1 MQQRTDILVATAVRD
16 NAAWCASLCAAHGIT
31 SDVIDGVWRAHAP
44 TPEGYPE
51 AVTLEPGLD
60 PESVLAALPKW
71 ATSVKDS
78 FADIDLT
85 GGRFRVLLGGRW
97 VARASRAASSEP
109 GALDGAVLAPVHGER
124 ELSEWATAHGN
135 AGAFRPPLL
144 DDPTVVILGGRDCGA
159 VVSGAVVSVGSD
171 AVGLSNVF
179 GAASVYQAAAA
190 EAERQ
195 FPGRPIVGWESDGDL
210 AAPLAAGFSVIGP
223 LRVWAR

>member
-1 MQQRTDILVATAVRD
+1 MQQRTDTLVAAAVRD
-16 NAAWCASLCAAHGIT
+16 NAEWCSSLCAAHGIA
-31 SDVIDGVWRAHAP
+31 SDVIDGIWRAHAP

-60 PESVLAALPKW
+60 PASVLAALPEW

-97 VARASRAASSEP
+97 VARASRNAGSEP
-109 GALDGAVLAPVHGER
+109 GALDGAVLTPVRGER
-124 ELSEWATAHGN
+124 ELAEWATAHGN
-135 AGAFRPPLL
+135 SGAFRPPLL
-144 DDPTVVILGGRDCGA
+144 DDPTVVILGGRDRGR
-159 VVSGAVVSVGSD
+159 VDSGAVVSTGGD

-179 GAASVYQAAAA
+179 GPASVYEAAAA
-190 EAERQ
+190 EAERR
-195 FPGRPIVGWESDGDL
+195 FPGRPVVGWEADDDL
-210 AAPLAAGFSVIGP
+210 EGPLAAGFSVIGP